1 MGDDVRV
8 GRVRGRRHPVGMVAG
23 DRVDD
28 QDLGE
33 CGFDDEPR

>member
-1 MGDDVRV
+1 MYGSAAFVDADTQS
-8 GRVRGRRHPVGMVAG
+8 GLVAG